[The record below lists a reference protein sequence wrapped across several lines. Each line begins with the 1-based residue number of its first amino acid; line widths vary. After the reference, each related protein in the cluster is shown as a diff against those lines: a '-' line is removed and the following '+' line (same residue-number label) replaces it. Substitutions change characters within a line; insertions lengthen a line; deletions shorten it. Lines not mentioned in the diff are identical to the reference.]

1 MQGPVEPELSGNTA
15 AGSSLA
21 PSTGFSNSLLSVEH
35 LPELDDGEFS
45 SLHPRY
51 LRLFLIGLGIFLIA
65 VTAVLIIVSTQVD
78 EPWVPL
84 ALLAIVWVLASFVGL
99 LKRLEVR
106 HLGYQVREHDISF
119 RHGVLSQHVETLP
132 YIRVQHV
139 RMNRGPIER
148 RFGLAHLSVHSAGP
162 DLNIPGLK
170 GEEAERLRLFIV
182 ERAGALVE
190 TP

>member
-1 MQGPVEPELSGNTA
+1 MESDATCDTMGN
-15 AGSSLA
+15 GSSDVGA
-21 PSTGFSNSLLSVEH
+21 GFSNSLLSVEH
-35 LPELDDGEFS
+35 LPALEDGDFS

-51 LRLFLIGLGIFLIA
+51 LRLFLIGLGIFLVA
-65 VTAVLIIVSTQVD
+65 STAVLIIVSTQVD
-78 EPWVPL
+78 EPWIPL
-84 ALLAIVWVLASFVGL
+84 GFLIAVWVVAGIVAL

-148 RFGLAHLSVHSAGP
+148 KFGLAHLSVHSAGP

-170 GEEAERLRLFIV
+170 GDEAERLRLFIV